1 MLVFH
6 AEEGTEIKPK
16 TLKSTQ
22 LQVVP
27 NFQLKLPRQSTKI
40 AIRRRRRRR
49 RRSKEEENRRT
60 EEAKLTADAVV
71 VGAAT
76 DGAAEDSGRV
86 GGRIVGERDDRHANA
101 DGGSGAAVEAQNN
114 VAGASDHRRLVLEVP
129 DFAIPVPLL
138 HRC

>member
-6 AEEGTEIKPK
+6 AEEGTEIKSK

-27 NFQLKLPRQSTKI
+27 NLQLKLPRESTKI
-40 AIRRRRRRR
+40 AIRRRRS
-49 RRSKEEENRRT
+49 RRSKEGENRRT

-76 DGAAEDSGRV
+76 DGAAEDRGRV

-114 VAGASDHRRLVLEVP
+114 VAGGGDNRRLVLEVP